1 MGEEI
6 PIQKHGNYFVEC
18 DVMGEDGISVEQEKT
33 KLPTKIELKYMKG
46 VDKQAAKQGTL
57 PENRPYRER
66 CDWQFCKKEY
76 RRWASQLGNE
86 QGEFDVDL
94 FTDGKG
100 PVLGNS
106 QCSKY
111 YSLQDCAFLANWA
124 GRFCYG
130 NPVFEAEFIRRML
143 EKAEEDF
150 QAAPENTR
158 FMFVL
163 PYWRSSSW
171 WALTA
176 PYKIMHVYGADERI
190 YSAPTDQ
197 CYSPEALTDAGDS
210 GGANRSFIQG
220 AGFETVV
227 LYRDKTSHLFV

>member
-1 MGEEI
+1 
-6 PIQKHGNYFVEC
+6 
-18 DVMGEDGISVEQEKT
+18 
-33 KLPTKIELKYMKG
+33 MKG
-46 VDKQAAKQGTL
+46 VDKQAAKQGASS
-57 PENRPYRER
+57 ENRPYRER

-94 FTDGKG
+94 FTYGKG

-106 QCSKY
+106 QCSKH

-124 GRFCYG
+124 GKFCYG

-176 PYKIMHVYGADERI
+176 PYKIMRVYGADERI

-227 LYRDKTSHLFV
+227 LYRDKSSHLFV